1 MGSPYIVVERSVGH
15 VRLFHILKYG
25 RIVLS
30 GKIPFCPEAVLEA
43 RVGASLPLITL
54 VRHRSRGITCAIVS
68 AGAALSQQAF
78 LRQDIAP
85 VNPFSRFRFR
95 HGSCGSLEESRLP
108 LSRPGSV
115 ADVKVDAHDVRART
129 TLFELI

>member
-43 RVGASLPLITL
+43 RVGARFSYRRSPEAGVLSKAWRVIIPKYFFPIVCPLL
-54 VRHRSRGITCAIVS
+54 
-68 AGAALSQQAF
+68 L
-78 LRQDIAP
+78 
-85 VNPFSRFRFR
+85 
-95 HGSCGSLEESRLP
+95 
-108 LSRPGSV
+108 
-115 ADVKVDAHDVRART
+115 
-129 TLFELI
+129 